1 VQGPAHAEQALHHL
15 LLLLLCLA
23 LRPGALLQISMARFL
38 GRDLALALLNMHQ
51 STTEGW
57 RGG

>member
-1 VQGPAHAEQALHHL
+1 
-15 LLLLLCLA
+15 